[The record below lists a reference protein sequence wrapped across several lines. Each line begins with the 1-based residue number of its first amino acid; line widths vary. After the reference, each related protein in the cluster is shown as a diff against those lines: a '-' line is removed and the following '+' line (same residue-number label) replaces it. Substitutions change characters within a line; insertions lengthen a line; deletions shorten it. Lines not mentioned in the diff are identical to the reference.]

1 MNQDLRRYS
10 SIGDLNGILFFAKHV
25 LTKEKAMTSTL
36 KTDCSSSLGLS
47 INYSCA
53 VSAFEYLGLIHNS
66 GRYLVPTS
74 KVLYNGSIEDLI
86 KDLSKEVIKVLIDEG
101 LINIDKIVFDESSHR
116 FTIPRQAFSLD
127 SAVFRNMLLSMGTLI
142 LKNDLYYIQSDY
154 STEFSG
160 HVSEKRH
167 KLKLE
172 ELERILQEEK
182 LIGEAGEEY
191 VLKREKERLQ
201 TSNLADSI
209 QQVSLIDVSAG
220 YDIASFIDSDSSD
233 YDHFI
238 EVKTYRGTPHFF
250 WSSNEMSVA
259 KLRRDLYWICLV
271 DYDQINN
278 ADYQPIWIQN
288 PYENIINSPEWKSEV
303 ETMRFEKI
311 SL

>member
-1 MNQDLRRYS
+1 MNQVIVLPSRGR
-10 SIGDLNGILFFAKHV
+10 LF
-25 LTKEKAMTSTL
+25 
-36 KTDCSSSLGLS
+36 
-47 INYSCA
+47 
-53 VSAFEYLGLIHNS
+53 
-66 GRYLVPTS
+66 
-74 KVLYNGSIEDLI
+74 
-86 KDLSKEVIKVLIDEG
+86 
-101 LINIDKIVFDESSHR
+101 
-116 FTIPRQAFSLD
+116 
-127 SAVFRNMLLSMGTLI
+127 
-142 LKNDLYYIQSDY
+142 QSDY

-220 YDIASFIDSDSSD
+220 YDIASFIDSDSSV